1 MILSSQS
8 IKDNDMTYT
17 SVLIN
22 SCLAFAAAAV
32 LTFPFIIQ
40 AILHDKI
47 NKKKDQEITENIE
60 RGSR

>member
-1 MILSSQS
+1 
-8 IKDNDMTYT
+8 MTYT
-17 SVLIN
+17 GVLIN

-40 AILHDKI
+40 AILHENI
-47 NKKKDQEITENIE
+47 NKKKEREIAENIE